1 MVLFNQITIIGIGL
15 IGGSLASAIKEA
27 DICKKIVG
35 VDINPDSL
43 KIALKRG
50 IIDDGFEDINKGI
63 SNADLIIIAVPV
75 GEASNIL
82 EELKLHAPKNCLLV
96 DVGSTKEK
104 IINKA
109 KEIMKERPDL
119 SFIGGHPMTGS
130 EKWGVRWSSSDLFQ
144 NSPFILVPINLED
157 YRSDRLSNF
166 VELLNGIGAS
176 VRILGEK
183 EHDWKVGYISHLPHL
198 VSSAMV
204 NLIAQNDDY
213 EQILELAG
221 GGFKDTTRIA
231 GSNSKMWVDICL
243 SNQEKLEQILHEFID
258 EISQLKLLLSR
269 EDKQGLLD
277 YFNRASKIKN
287 NEKLKI
293 KGDSDQINKI
303 FT

>member
-1 MVLFNQITIIGIGL
+1 MVLFNQITIIGTGL
-15 IGGSLASAIKEA
+15 IGGSFAAAIKET
-27 DICKKIVG
+27 DICSRIVG

-43 KIALKRG
+43 KIAIKRG

-63 SNADLIIIAVPV
+63 TNANLIIIAVSV
-75 GEASNIL
+75 GEVSNIL
-82 EELKLHAPKNCLLV
+82 EKLKLHAPENCLLV

-130 EKWGVRWSSSDLFQ
+130 EKWGIRWSSPVLFQ
-144 NSPFILVPINLED
+144 DSPFILVPINPKD
-157 YRSDRLSNF
+157 YHSDRLSNF
-166 VELLNGIGAS
+166 VDLLNSIGAI

-198 VSSAMV
+198 VSSALV
-204 NLIAQNDDY
+204 NFISKNDDY

-269 EDKQGLLD
+269 EDQQGLLD

-287 NEKLKI
+287 KKI
-293 KGDSDQINKI
+293 KIEGDSDQIN
-303 FT
+303 